1 MPDPVTSMI
10 LEGLREVK
18 ESVARL
24 SLDMGAQLSRLPDY
38 YMPRRENEHRLDE
51 HTIDIGELRSQIG
64 QKWARHEEDM
74 QRVTKLIEDN
84 EERREQERKAD
95 EERRETYRRWAIGI
109 AVPAILALAGL
120 IVAVLSL
127 MARTA

>member
-24 SLDMGAQLSRLPDY
+24 SVDMGTQLSRLPEL

-51 HTIDIGELRSQIG
+51 HTIDIGALNAKIDGRWS
-64 QKWARHEEDM
+64 RHEEDM
-74 QRVTKLIEDN
+74 RRVTKLIEDN
-84 EERREQERKAD
+84 EDRRERERKAD
-95 EERRETYRRWAIGI
+95 EERRESYRRWAIGI
-109 AVPAILALAGL
+109 AIPAMLTLAGL
-120 IVAVLSL
+120 ALAVLSL
-127 MARTA
+127 MARV